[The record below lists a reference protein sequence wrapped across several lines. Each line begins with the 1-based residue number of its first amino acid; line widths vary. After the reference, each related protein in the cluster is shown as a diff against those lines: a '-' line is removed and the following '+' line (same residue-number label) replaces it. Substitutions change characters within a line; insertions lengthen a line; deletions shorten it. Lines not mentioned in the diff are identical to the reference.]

1 MPLCF
6 TLRVL
11 NRNKWKGWCELND
24 KEWSNLIR
32 KHPNFAMV
40 ATITA
45 GREDYQSW
53 LKQHKSWCFHV
64 RTSFDNDFSLIVG
77 KLGEIK
83 GATKCYPI

>member
-1 MPLCF
+1 MCF
-6 TLRVL
+6 F
-11 NRNKWKGWCELND
+11 NRNKWKDWCELND
-24 KEWSNLIR
+24 KEWTNLIR

-53 LKQHKSWCFHV
+53 LKQHSSCSLNA
-64 RTSFDNDFSLIVG
+64 TIMPGNDFSLIVG

>member
-1 MPLCF
+1 MCF
-6 TLRVL
+6 L
-11 NRNKWKGWCELND
+11 NRCKWIDWCELND

-45 GREDYQSW
+45 GRKDYQSW
-53 LKQHKSWCFHV
+53 LKQHRSWCLTV
-64 RTSFDNDFSLIVG
+64 TTLPRNDFALIVG

-83 GATKCYPI
+83 GAEKCYPI